1 MDGHS
6 LDRKPS
12 LGLLAQFRYHS
23 SWFLIGLGWLT
34 VPSSLLPCSH
44 YTMNTH
50 MNPAVMWAAALIVQH
65 IVVLS
70 MVLILQLF
78 KSMKTETGPNK

>member
-44 YTMNTH
+44 YTITH
-50 MNPAVMWAAALIVQH
+50 MNPAVMWAAALIVRH

-70 MVLILQLF
+70 VVLILQLF
-78 KSMKTETGPNK
+78 KSMKTETGPNT